1 MDAEPV
7 LRYWTLQSPTGATAT
22 CELVRTPRGLEVRCD
37 WTGDGAQARGVMAAP
52 IGVVGDA
59 LNLAEAWKA
68 SYLAD
73 GWVARE
79 VARGRMPR
87 RRPGSV

>member
-22 CELVRTPRGLEVRCD
+22 CELVRTSKGLEVRC
-37 WTGDGAQARGVMAAP
+37 GAQAAT
-52 IGVVGDA
+52 IGGMSDA

-68 SYLAD
+68 SFVAQ

-79 VARGRMPR
+79 LARGRLR
-87 RRPGSV
+87 RRVGRV